1 MRIFVF
7 RPQSDAERSAR
18 KLAARGHEAVVAP
31 LFDVKPSQ
39 EPAPDGPFDAI
50 VLTSGNAVSALA
62 SAPDAWRRLPVFT
75 VGARTAARVREA
87 GLPDARSADGGR
99 DELIA
104 LIGDN
109 LGPPAR
115 LLLIAGRDRHDDVEA
130 RLAGAGFS
138 TTVWTAY
145 AAEAVEVLPETAA
158 AALRDR
164 NVEAALHY
172 SPRGAQV
179 FLDLVRGAGL
189 LEPALELTHVALSAE
204 VAAPLV
210 AAGASTILVAEHP
223 EEAALMAALDQVL
236 ARKTGA
242 DDAREGAGAPVG
254 GDAGEDAM
262 KTPRTSGSESNAG
275 DAAGADATA
284 PARGRARRTPPT
296 IEGKA
301 LDGKALDGKAVE
313 GKAAEGKAA
322 EIKASA
328 GAVISGDAPASA
340 GSPPPAPGGVMAEMA
355 AAPDVAETAAE
366 AILPTE
372 ALPQEFAAPPGAA
385 ARPAAE
391 DATRRDGAPA
401 GTVVPPPAP
410 ARSSLPGMLLAGL
423 IGGVVGAGLVMLAL
437 SLARPD
443 DALRQIAVLR
453 TELEAVRAAAAAAPD
468 SAALAAIDAKAVAA
482 AAAAVEAGRKGAEA
496 NAAVGALAARAAA
509 QPLAGAASAI
519 TDLTGQAQRAQT
531 EAAAAR
537 TAADALGQ
545 RLDQTTA
552 RIGSIETLA
561 RSAASPSPQALAA
574 ARIVLAERVQSAIA
588 SGQPF
593 AGDVAA
599 LGKGGAAAEQLAA
612 LEAVAATGAPTRAT
626 LLAQMKSHRAMLER
640 ALTPADAGWQD
651 RLAGLA
657 SRIVTIRPVGESADA
672 KPGTL
677 VVRLESAIAADRNG
691 DAAGL
696 WGQLPEQAR
705 RDSAAFGEA
714 LRKRAAADAAIAK
727 IAQDAVAALG
737 AAG

>member
-39 EPAPDGPFDAI
+39 EPAPDGAFDAI
-50 VLTSGNAVSALA
+50 VLTSGNAVPALA

-115 LLLIAGRDRHDDVEA
+115 LLLIVGRDRHDDVEA
-130 RLAGAGFS
+130 RLGGAGFS

-179 FLDLVRGAGL
+179 FLDLVLGAGL
-189 LEPALELTHVALSAE
+189 REPALELTHVALSAE

-242 DDAREGAGAPVG
+242 DDAREGAVAPVG

-262 KTPRTSGSESNAG
+262 KAPKTSGSETNAG
-275 DAAGADATA
+275 DHSGVDEAA

-296 IEGKA
+296 IEGK
-301 LDGKALDGKAVE
+301 GFERKAVEGKAVE
-313 GKAAEGKAA
+313 GKA
-322 EIKASA
+322 SA
-328 GAVISGDAPASA
+328 GGVISGEAPASA
-340 GSPPPAPGGVMAEMA
+340 GSPPPVPDSIMTEVA
-355 AAPDVAETAAE
+355 AASPDVAETAAE

-391 DATRRDGAPA
+391 DAPRRDGGRA
-401 GTVVPPPAP
+401 GTVAPPPAP
-410 ARSSLPGMLLAGL
+410 ARSSLPGMLVAGL

-443 DALRQIAVLR
+443 DALRQIAALR
-453 TELEAVRAAAAAAPD
+453 TELDAVRAAAAAAPD

-482 AAAAVEAGRKGAEA
+482 AAAAVEAGRRGAEA

-509 QPLAGAASAI
+509 QPLAGAAGAI

-545 RLDQTTA
+545 RLDQATA
-552 RIGSIETLA
+552 RIGSVETLA

-574 ARIVLAERVQSAIA
+574 ARIVLAERVQNAIA

-593 AGDVAA
+593 AGDVVA
-599 LGKGGAAAEQLAA
+599 LAKGGGAAEQLAA

-640 ALTPADAGWQD
+640 ALVPADAGWQD

-672 KPGTL
+672 NPGTL

-696 WGQLPEQAR
+696 WGQLPEPAR
-705 RDSAAFGEA
+705 RASAAFGEA

>member
-7 RPQSDAERSAR
+7 RPRSDAERSAR

-39 EPAPDGPFDAI
+39 EPAPDGAFDAI
-50 VLTSGNAVSALA
+50 VLTSGNAVPALA

-115 LLLIAGRDRHDDVEA
+115 LLLIVGRDRHDDVGA
-130 RLAGAGFS
+130 RLAAAGFS
-138 TTVWTAY
+138 TTIWTAY

-172 SPRGAQV
+172 SPRAAQV
-179 FLDLVRGAGL
+179 FLDLVQGAGL
-189 LEPALELTHVALSAE
+189 REPALELTHVALSAE

-242 DDAREGAGAPVG
+242 DDAREGAVAPVG

-262 KTPRTSGSESNAG
+262 KAPKTSGSETNAG
-275 DAAGADATA
+275 DPSGADATA

-296 IEGKA
+296 IEGK
-301 LDGKALDGKAVE
+301 GFERKAFERKAVEGEAVE
-313 GKAAEGKAA
+313 GKA
-322 EIKASA
+322 SA
-328 GAVISGDAPASA
+328 GGVISGEAPASA
-340 GSPPPAPGGVMAEMA
+340 GSPPPVPDSIMTEVA
-355 AAPDVAETAAE
+355 AASPDVAETAAE
-366 AILPTE
+366 AILPTK

-391 DATRRDGAPA
+391 DAPRRDGGRA
-401 GTVVPPPAP
+401 GTVAPPPAP

-443 DALRQIAVLR
+443 DALRQIAALR
-453 TELEAVRAAAAAAPD
+453 TELDAVRAAAAAAPD

-482 AAAAVEAGRKGAEA
+482 AAAAVEAGRRGAEA

-509 QPLAGAASAI
+509 QPLAGAAGAI

-545 RLDQTTA
+545 RLDQATA
-552 RIGSIETLA
+552 RIGSVETLA

-574 ARIVLAERVQSAIA
+574 ARIVLAERVQNAIA

-599 LGKGGAAAEQLAA
+599 LAKGGGAAEQLAA
-612 LEAVAATGAPTRAT
+612 LEAVAATGAPTRAA

-640 ALTPADAGWQD
+640 ALLPADAGWQD

-672 KPGTL
+672 NPGTL
-677 VVRLESAIAADRNG
+677 VVRLESAIAAGRNG

-696 WGQLPEQAR
+696 WGQLPEPAR
-705 RDSAAFGEA
+705 RASAAFGEA